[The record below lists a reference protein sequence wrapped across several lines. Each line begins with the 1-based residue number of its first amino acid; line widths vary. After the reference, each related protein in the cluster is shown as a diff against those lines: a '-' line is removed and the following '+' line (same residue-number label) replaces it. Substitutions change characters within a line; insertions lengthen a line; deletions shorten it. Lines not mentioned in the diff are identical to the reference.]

1 MVYAQLG
8 SPEVE
13 FDSFWH
19 VYNLLRDALD
29 SEYLFQSSVGV
40 FDEENTSRDS
50 DIDQLPLHHL
60 RGYEFGQDGIPA
72 GLNEEEAEEQ
82 SMVSQKSLLH
92 TCLLLRS
99 QGRVLR

>member
-1 MVYAQLG
+1 LVYAQLG

-60 RGYEFGQDGIPA
+60 RGYEFGDILSCRYTRLRTAFGVTA
-72 GLNEEEAEEQ
+72 GSGGSVRL
-82 SMVSQKSLLH
+82 VS
-92 TCLLLRS
+92 C
-99 QGRVLR
+99 